1 MADTSVRTRKNT
13 QSPANAVETS
23 SVIPFLGTI
32 LSIRECPEDSEFV
45 DYDDTNDVM
54 WFLNKNNTRYVW
66 AEIEKEDDTI
76 QDAILFEKVWFSGKD
91 ADGPKRFDIG
101 SVVHVQAIVT
111 DRSAAENSLLW
122 KVSLAPQ
129 REKVSLERMGGS
141 AFAKQVKEGVIKPF
155 VPIRPQTSRKVK

>member
-13 QSPANAVETS
+13 KSPANAVETN
-23 SVIPFLGTI
+23 SVIPFLGKI
-32 LSIRECPEDSEFV
+32 LSFRECPEDSEYFDGDDEWGWFV
-45 DYDDTNDVM
+45 
-54 WFLNKNNTRYVW
+54 NKNGTRYIW
-66 AEIEKEDDTI
+66 CEIEKEDDTI
-76 QDAILFEKVWFSGKD
+76 QDAILFENTLIDKSGNQ
-91 ADGPKRFDIG
+91 RFD
-101 SVVHVQAIVT
+101 VDDYVHVQAIVT

-155 VPIRPQTSRKVK
+155 VPVKPTTSRRVK

>member
-1 MADTSVRTRKNT
+1 MADTSVRTRRNT

-32 LSIRECPEDSEFV
+32 LSFRECPEDSEYFDGDDQWGWFV
-45 DYDDTNDVM
+45 
-54 WFLNKNNTRYVW
+54 NKNGTRYIW
-66 AEIEKEDDTI
+66 CEIEKEDDTI
-76 QDAILFEKVWFSGKD
+76 QDAILFENTLIDKSGNQ
-91 ADGPKRFDIG
+91 RFIVG

-129 REKVSLERMGGS
+129 REKVSLEKMGGS

-155 VPIRPQTSRKVK
+155 VPVKPTTSRRVK

>member
-1 MADTSVRTRKNT
+1 MADTSVRTRRNT
-13 QSPANAVETS
+13 QSPANAVETT

-32 LSIRECPEDSEFV
+32 LYFRECPEDSEYFDGDDQWGWFV
-45 DYDDTNDVM
+45 
-54 WFLNKNNTRYVW
+54 NKNGTRYVW

-76 QDAILFEKVWFSGKD
+76 QDAILFENTLIDKSGNQ
-91 ADGPKRFDIG
+91 RFKEG

-129 REKVSLERMGGS
+129 REKVSLEKMGGS

-155 VPIRPQTSRKVK
+155 VPVRPVSSRKVK

>member
-1 MADTSVRTRKNT
+1 MDASVRTRRNT
-13 QSPANAVETS
+13 TKSPANAVETS

-32 LSIRECPEDSEFV
+32 LSIRECPEDSEYV
-45 DYDDTNDVM
+45 DYDEDKDIM

-91 ADGPKRFDIG
+91 ADGPKRFDVG

>member
-1 MADTSVRTRKNT
+1 MADTSVRTRRNT
-13 QSPANAVETS
+13 QSPAKAVETS

-32 LSIRECPEDSEFV
+32 LSIRECPEDSEYV
-45 DYDDTNDVM
+45 DYDEDKDIM

-91 ADGPKRFDIG
+91 ADGPKRFGIGDI
-101 SVVHVQAIVT
+101 VHVQAIVT

>member
-1 MADTSVRTRKNT
+1 MADTSVRTRRNT

-23 SVIPFLGTI
+23 SVIPFLGKI
-32 LSIRECPEDSEFV
+32 LSFRECPEDSEYFDGDDQWGWFV
-45 DYDDTNDVM
+45 
-54 WFLNKNNTRYVW
+54 NKNGTRYIW
-66 AEIEKEDDTI
+66 CEIEKEDDTI
-76 QDAILFEKVWFSGKD
+76 QDAILFENTLIDKSGNQ
-91 ADGPKRFDIG
+91 RFDIG

-155 VPIRPQTSRKVK
+155 VPVKPTTSRRVK

>member
-1 MADTSVRTRKNT
+1 MADTSVRTRRNT
-13 QSPANAVETS
+13 QSPAKAVETN
-23 SVIPFLGTI
+23 SVIPFLGKI

-54 WFLNKNNTRYVW
+54 WFLNKNDTRYVW

-76 QDAILFEKVWFSGKD
+76 QDAILFEKVWFSGKN

-101 SVVHVQAIVT
+101 DYVHVQAIVT
-111 DRSAAENSLLW
+111 DRSAEENSLLW
-122 KVSLAPQ
+122 KVTLAPQ

>member
-13 QSPANAVETS
+13 KSPANAVETG
-23 SVIPFLGTI
+23 SVIPFLGKI
-32 LSIRECPEDSEFV
+32 LSFRECPEDSEYFDGDDEWGWFV
-45 DYDDTNDVM
+45 
-54 WFLNKNNTRYVW
+54 NKNGTRYIW
-66 AEIEKEDDTI
+66 CEIEKEDDTI
-76 QDAILFEKVWFSGKD
+76 QDAILFENTLIDKSGNQ
-91 ADGPKRFDIG
+91 RFD
-101 SVVHVQAIVT
+101 VDDYVHVQAIVT

-155 VPIRPQTSRKVK
+155 VPVKPTTSRRVK

>member
-1 MADTSVRTRKNT
+1 MDASVRTRRNT
-13 QSPANAVETS
+13 QSPAKAVETS
-23 SVIPFLGTI
+23 STIEFLGKI
-32 LSIRECPEDSEFV
+32 LSIRECPEDSDFV
-45 DYDDTNDVM
+45 DYDDVNDVM

-76 QDAILFEKVWFSGKD
+76 QDAILFEKVWFSGKN
-91 ADGPKRFDIG
+91 ADGPKRFVPGDYVNV
-101 SVVHVQAIVT
+101 SAIVT
-111 DRSAAENSLLW
+111 DRSASEDSLLW

-129 REKVSLERMGGS
+129 REKISLERMGGA

>member
-1 MADTSVRTRKNT
+1 MADTSVRTRRNT
-13 QSPANAVETS
+13 QSPANAVETT

-32 LSIRECPEDSEFV
+32 LSFRECPEDSEYFDGDDQWGWFV
-45 DYDDTNDVM
+45 
-54 WFLNKNNTRYVW
+54 NKNGTRYVW

-76 QDAILFEKVWFSGKD
+76 QDAILFENTLIDKSGNQ
-91 ADGPKRFDIG
+91 RFIVGDI
-101 SVVHVQAIVT
+101 VHVQAIVT

-122 KVSLAPQ
+122 KVTLAPQ